1 MANEI
6 YFFTTKIDLIRIIHN
21 VEQNIKLKY
30 IETNFYDSG
39 EIKVFHLLEEYENFG
54 INLSG
59 DHQSESFLV
68 LERNDLLNIREV
80 KQTNGGVKYYVD
92 QMNNKNSIVIW
103 PGGIYKDQYLI
114 CGHAGT
120 INKTP
125 ESKNLLNIF
134 KKNIKNECNVKIGRY
149 FIGNDAMKL
158 FKQMRFITINV
169 NQSKEYDVN
178 LGQQK

>member
-6 YFFTTKIDLIRIIHN
+6 YFFTTKIDLIRVIHN

-80 KQTNGGVKYYVD
+80 KQTNGGVNYYVD
-92 QMNNKNSIVIW
+92 QMDNKNS
-103 PGGIYKDQYLI
+103 
-114 CGHAGT
+114 
-120 INKTP
+120 
-125 ESKNLLNIF
+125 LLF
-134 KKNIKNECNVKIGRY
+134 GLVAYIKIS
-149 FIGNDAMKL
+149 I
-158 FKQMRFITINV
+158 
-169 NQSKEYDVN
+169 
-178 LGQQK
+178 